1 MAVGGQGSEPWYLA
15 LLGMA
20 ENFRQK
26 NNIRESV
33 RCLQAVFSFKPAPE
47 IEAQTHL
54 QLAKMLDI
62 YTNNKDLAKNH
73 LEQSCYLGTNISQED
88 IKLEAASL
96 MARIYEKEGNHGN
109 ARQVL
114 ERYLQL
120 SQTCP
125 HWHIRLLLQ
134 ISSIHLRLKE
144 YDAAHGY
151 LQSGIEYSRGNSR
164 YMTCLCMLTKTM
176 LYLAEKKFAEAN
188 PLLQQVSP
196 EIENWNAGGQ
206 GEDPVLVQAQKEYLL
221 IYYLVLQVCYY
232 LMVGQVKSSK
242 GILKQLQT
250 SILTITTPDFPK
262 EANFAKNNPY
272 DQFLWLSHD
281 QLCILV
287 YLITVMHSMQGGN
300 MDKAEKYTE
309 KGIQQIQKQQSHQQ
323 QTNTNNSPLISFFH
337 VMFMEHI
344 IQCRIVQGKKAGAVR
359 DIRILCTLLEGNPML
374 MQNHRS
380 QLHTLLGLYAMSQN
394 CLNDAE
400 AQFNA
405 ALRTSRETELW
416 SFANLNLAIVY
427 LRSNRIPEFQGLM
440 PRISPDSLPS
450 SSHGL
455 KAAAYYIHGLCAY
468 FSNNV
473 SEAKRYLRE
482 TLKMSTAEDLNRLL
496 ATSLALLG
504 HVFLTQ
510 GVLKESNNMVTPAL
524 QLASKVPDLAVQV
537 WCTAILKEVYQMEGN
552 PKLQEVEGQLNNFR
566 NAMTQDDFAATQLPE
581 HNIILWTDGEFPALS
596 KN

>member
-1 MAVGGQGSEPWYLA
+1 MQGGSGQQGESWYLA

-33 RCLQAVFSFKPAPE
+33 RCLQAVFNFKPSQD
-47 IEAQTHL
+47 IEARTHL
-54 QLAKMLDI
+54 QLGKMLDI
-62 YTNNKDLAKNH
+62 YTNNRDLAKH
-73 LEQSCYLGTNISQED
+73 HFEQSCYIGQNVMPED

-96 MARIYEKEGNHGN
+96 LARMYEKEGNLSN
-109 ARQVL
+109 ARQML
-114 ERYLQL
+114 ERYLQM
-120 SQTCP
+120 SQNCR

-134 ISSIHLRLKE
+134 ISSIHMRLKE
-144 YDAAHGY
+144 YDAAHSY
-151 LQSGIEYSRGNSR
+151 LQAGIDYSRMNSR
-164 YMTCLCMLTKTM
+164 YMTCLFMLTKTL
-176 LYLAEKKFAEAN
+176 LYLSEKKFQDAN

-196 EIENWNAGGQ
+196 EIENWNSASNQ
-206 GEDPVLVQAQKEYLL
+206 SEDPALMQAQKEYLL
-221 IYYLVLQVCYY
+221 IFYLVLQVCYY

-242 GILKQLQT
+242 TILKQLQT

-309 KGIQQIQKQQSHQQ
+309 KGIQQIQKQQSYQA
-323 QTNTNNSPLISFFH
+323 TDSPLISFFH

-344 IQCRIVQGKKAGAVR
+344 IQCRIVEGKKEGAVK
-359 DIRILCTLLEGNPML
+359 DIRILCTLLERNPML

-394 CLNDAE
+394 CLVDAE

-416 SFANLNLAIVY
+416 CFANLNLAIVY
-427 LRSNRIPEFQGLM
+427 LRSNRLPEFQGLV
-440 PRISPDSLPS
+440 PRISPDCLPS

-455 KAAAYYIHGLCAY
+455 KAAAYYIHGLYAY
-468 FSNNV
+468 FSNNI

-482 TLKMSTAEDLNRLL
+482 TLKMSTSEDLNRLL

-510 GVLKESNNMVTPAL
+510 GVPKESINMVTPAM
-524 QLASKVPDLAVQV
+524 QLACKVPDLAVQV
-537 WCTAILKEVYQMEGN
+537 WCAAILKELYQIQGD
-552 PKLQEVEGQLNNFR
+552 PKVREAEEQLNLYR
-566 NAMTQDDFAATQLPE
+566 SQMSRDDYAAAQLPE
-581 HNIILWTDGEFPALS
+581 HSMITWTDGDFPLAAQ
-596 KN
+596 